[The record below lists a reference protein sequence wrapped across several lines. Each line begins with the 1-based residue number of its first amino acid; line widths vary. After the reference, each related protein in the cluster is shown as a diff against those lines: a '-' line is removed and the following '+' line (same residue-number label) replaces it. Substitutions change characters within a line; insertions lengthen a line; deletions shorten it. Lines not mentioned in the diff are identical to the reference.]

1 MKKILFGFLMATALL
16 STSCINDNEDAVAVA
31 PIDGALVNLSVGGAT
46 QPNQIWFDLSE
57 NQFIK
62 TKRTDWDFAFYSG
75 SSFKVILNSSTQ
87 MAATKI
93 PNATNIDAVTTANVA
108 ALQPL
113 VQVASFSAANEAY
126 IDDVA
131 GNFPSGYTAIGEV
144 KSLDSDNGIYL
155 VNMGKD
161 VYHGAVAVG
170 AVTYNGDPRGWM
182 KIQVVRSGD
191 GYRIKYAKLDDT
203 THKEFTVAK
212 NQLYNYSFVT
222 LNHLAAQPVE
232 QVAKQ
237 VSIQPEKKKWDLC
250 FSVGLNIIPGTGSY
264 IYADFIH
271 HNNVG
276 NVGVY
281 EVKVTAPETG
291 VSAYNKFEAAN
302 IDQSKFIYND
312 QRVLGANWRAT
323 AGVNGPEVLGDLF
336 YVVKDA
342 DGYYFKLRFTRLT
355 KATNDSEGQAGER
368 GYPSFEFKPL

>member
-1 MKKILFGFLMATALL
+1 MKKILFGLLMGTALV
-16 STSCINDNEDAVAVA
+16 STSCINDNEDVVAVA
-31 PIDGALVNLSVGGAT
+31 PVEGSSVNLSVGGAT

-75 SSFKVILNSSTQ
+75 SAFKVMLNSSIQ
-87 MAATKI
+87 MAATEI
-93 PNATNIDAVTTANVA
+93 PGATDINSVTSASVA
-108 ALQPL
+108 SLQPL
-113 VQVASFSAANEAY
+113 VQVANFSASNEAY

-144 KSLDSDNGIYL
+144 KSLEADNRVYL

-161 VYHGAVAVG
+161 VYHGTVALG

-182 KIQVVRSGD
+182 KIQVVRSGE
-191 GYRIKYAKLDDT
+191 GYKIKYAQLDDT
-203 THKEFTVAK
+203 AHKEFTVAK
-212 NQLYNYSFVT
+212 NQSYSYSFLT
-222 LNHLAAQPVE
+222 LNHLAVQPAQRVAQ
-232 QVAKQ
+232 QVF
-237 VSIQPEKKKWDLC
+237 IQPEKKKWDLC

-281 EVKVTAPETG
+281 EVKVAAPETG

-312 QRVLGANWRAT
+312 QRVLGANWRST
-323 AGVNGPEVLGDLF
+323 AGANGPEVYGDRF

-355 KATNDSEGQAGER
+355 KAMNDSEGQAGER

>member
-1 MKKILFGFLMATALL
+1 MKKILFGLLVGTALL

-75 SSFKVILNSSTQ
+75 SSFKVILNSSIQ

-93 PNATNIDAVTTANVA
+93 PDATNIDAVTTANVA

-131 GNFPSGYTAIGEV
+131 GNFPTGYTAIGEV

-182 KIQVVRSGD
+182 KIQVVRSGE
-191 GYRIKYAKLDDT
+191 GYKIKYAKLDDT

-222 LNHLAAQPVE
+222 LNHLTAQP
-232 QVAKQ
+232 AAQ

-264 IYADFIH
+264 IYADFIQ

-291 VSAYNKFEAAN
+291 VNAYNKFEAAN

-312 QRVLGANWRAT
+312 HRVLGANWRST
-323 AGVNGPEVLGDLF
+323 AGVNGPEVLGDRF

-355 KATNDSEGQAGER
+355 KATTDSQGTAGER